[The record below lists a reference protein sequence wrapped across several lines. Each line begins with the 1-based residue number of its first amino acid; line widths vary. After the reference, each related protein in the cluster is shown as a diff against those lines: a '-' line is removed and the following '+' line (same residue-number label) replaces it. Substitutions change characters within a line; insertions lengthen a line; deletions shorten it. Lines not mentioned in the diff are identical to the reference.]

1 MKGGCLG
8 RRDAM
13 VVVGLCEWRSRGL
26 CPGAVRLSSGRLV
39 LSAIVVRA
47 VVGLGLVV
55 GWLC

>member
-26 CPGAVRLSSGRLV
+26 CSGTVWLSSSRLV
-39 LSAIVVRA
+39 LSAIVVQA
-47 VVGLGLVV
+47 VVGPELVV
-55 GWLC
+55 GWFC